1 MENSEKKENTEKRN
15 LKKTEKSAANSKQT
29 IEEKEDIYWL
39 CKISFLGSVRI
50 KKMIQQTGSVCEIC
64 RMQGKDWVKAGIFSE
79 KQGKEFDE
87 EKKNISKSA
96 EEYHSLEKRGIQF
109 ITILDENYPERLR
122 LLHDGPVG
130 FYLKGSL
137 PVQEK
142 PSLAIVGSRNAT
154 QYGLE
159 VARCFGRELAANGV
173 QIISGLASG
182 IDQAG
187 HRGAMEGQGKTMGI
201 LGCGINICYPKEN
214 YPLYEAMAKN
224 GGILS
229 EYPLGE
235 PPLARNFP
243 IRNRIIS
250 GLSDGVAVIEAR
262 ERSGSLITAGLALD
276 QGKEVFA
283 VPGRITDPGSFGCN
297 RLIQTG
303 ASLVLSPADI
313 LEFFGI
319 KYGKKLSLHE
329 KNEKGLAKR
338 EKMLYSVLDLQP
350 KHLEDIARESGLSL
364 SESMMILLDLEIKGF
379 AAGSGGNYY
388 SKCL

>member
-1 MENSEKKENTEKRN
+1 MENREKNEHIEEQNF
-15 LKKTEKSAANSKQT
+15 KKTEELTVSLEQK
-29 IEEKEDIYWL
+29 IKENEGIYWL
-39 CKISFLGSVRI
+39 CRLSFLGPVRI
-50 KKMIQQTGSVCEIC
+50 KKMIQQAGTISELC
-64 RMQGKDWVKAGIFSE
+64 RMQGQDWVESGLFSE

-87 EKKNISKSA
+87 QKKNIQKSA
-96 EEYHSLEKRGIQF
+96 EEYHSLDKRGIKF
-109 ITILDENYPERLR
+109 ITILDEVYPERLR

-137 PVQEK
+137 PVQDK

-154 QYGLE
+154 RYGLE
-159 VARCFGRELAANGV
+159 IARCFGRELAANGV
-173 QIISGLASG
+173 QIISGLAAG

-187 HRGAMEGQGKTMGI
+187 HLGAMEGQGKTMGV

-214 YPLYEAMAKN
+214 YPLYESMAKK

-243 IRNRIIS
+243 IRNRLIS
-250 GLSDGVAVIEAR
+250 GLSDGVVVIEAR

-283 VPGRITDPGSFGCN
+283 IPGRITDPGSCGCN

-303 ASLVLSPADI
+303 ASLVLSPGDI
-313 LEFFGI
+313 LEFFGV

-350 KHLEDIARESGLSL
+350 KHLEDIAEESGLSL

-388 SKCL
+388 SRCF